1 MISVNKMKVKW
12 IVLVLIS
19 GLVACGAVEN
29 SRYRNT
35 VMLEKPPVLALQK
48 APKNAVIDDSI
59 EPKKQI
65 GGLDEKVVFLDESP
79 SKLLLKLPV
88 IDAWRLL
95 GTAMRQSDMKV
106 TDYDKAKHL
115 YYVSYK
121 SQGMLSGIVGFLN
134 KDVSEVIYLLTLEP
148 KDDETVIRATLA
160 SNHEQRES
168 ANNNPD
174 GVYENPAED
183 SNGLI
188 EHLFHVLRDDVKTE

>member
-1 MISVNKMKVKW
+1 MKVKW

-88 IDAWRLL
+88 MDAWRLL

-188 EHLFHVLRDDVKTE
+188 EHLFHVLRDDVKTQ

>member
-1 MISVNKMKVKW
+1 MKVKW
-12 IVLVLIS
+12 IFLVLIS

>member
-1 MISVNKMKVKW
+1 MKIKW
-12 IVLVLIS
+12 IVLVLTS
-19 GLVACGAVEN
+19 GLVACGTLEN
-29 SRYRNT
+29 SHYRNT

-48 APKNAVIDDSI
+48 TPKNAVIDDSI
-59 EPKKQI
+59 EPKKQL
-65 GGLDEKVVFLDESP
+65 GGLDEKVVLLDESP

-148 KDDETVIRATLA
+148 KDHETVIRATLA

>member
-1 MISVNKMKVKW
+1 MKVKL
-12 IVLVLIS
+12 IFLVLIS

-48 APKNAVIDDSI
+48 TPKNAVIDDSI
-59 EPKKQI
+59 EPKKQL

>member
-1 MISVNKMKVKW
+1 MKVKW

-35 VMLEKPPVLALQK
+35 VMLEKPPVLTLQK

-59 EPKKQI
+59 EPKKQL

-148 KDDETVIRATLA
+148 KDDETVIRDTLA

>member
-1 MISVNKMKVKW
+1 MKVKW

>member
-1 MISVNKMKVKW
+1 MKVKW

-19 GLVACGAVEN
+19 GLFACGAVEN

>member
-1 MISVNKMKVKW
+1 MKVKW

-35 VMLEKPPVLALQK
+35 VMLEKPPVLTLQK

-59 EPKKQI
+59 EPKKQL

>member
-1 MISVNKMKVKW
+1 MKVKW

-19 GLVACGAVEN
+19 CLVACGAVEN